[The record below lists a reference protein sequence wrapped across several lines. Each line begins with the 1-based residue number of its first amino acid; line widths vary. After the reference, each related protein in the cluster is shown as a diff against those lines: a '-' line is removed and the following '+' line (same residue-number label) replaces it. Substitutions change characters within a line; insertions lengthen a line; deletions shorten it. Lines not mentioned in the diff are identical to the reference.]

1 MLESGNRLKTRVG
14 GYAAQ
19 LSMKMTGKPETAVL
33 LLFTLVLG
41 ACGGS
46 QAPVTPVV
54 KPPVSWNFVQLVD
67 SDANGIWYA
76 YAPSI
81 VFKDGVYYVFF
92 CSVGALGSWDYV
104 RYVSSADGKN
114 WSSPTVVLRAT
125 AANGFDMAACDPS
138 VVYYQG
144 LYYMYYSSAYTTS
157 PTLYQ
162 TVIQVARS
170 ANLDGP
176 YLTYTQRGTWE
187 DTPTDPKMIIQ
198 PLMPRSQDPIGYGAG
213 QQTVLVRH
221 CELMMWYTDD
231 SLDPNAGLRTYM
243 LQSTDPVSWTPSPQ
257 AQISVP
263 DAHSIDIKYDAAK
276 NQYVMTRIINPHT
289 ANAYLTRS
297 FSSDGK
303 FWEPFETLIDVSAFP
318 DYANNVGAAGDETGL
333 TVSGPTLVGFGAP
346 WDLRKNDIWGQWDLY
361 GVLIA
366 GQ

>member
-1 MLESGNRLKTRVG
+1 MKTANDV
-14 GYAAQ
+14 
-19 LSMKMTGKPETAVL
+19 MIPPVL
-33 LLFTLVLG
+33 LSLLILC

-46 QAPVTPVV
+46 GPVPKTVV
-54 KPPVSWNFVQLVD
+54 KPTPVSWDFVQLVD

-81 VFKDGVYYVFF
+81 ILKDGVYHVFF
-92 CSVGALGSWDYV
+92 CSVGASGAWDYI

-114 WSSPTVVLRAT
+114 WSHPTIVLRAT

-144 LYYMYYSSAYTTS
+144 WYYMYYSSAYATG
-157 PTLYQ
+157 PNLYQ

-170 ANLDGP
+170 ANLIGA

-187 DTPTDPKMIIQ
+187 DTPSDPTVIIQ
-198 PLMPRSQDPIGYGAG
+198 PLVTRSQDPTGYGAG
-213 QQTVLVRH
+213 QQTVLARNGK
-221 CELMMWYTDD
+221 LLMWYTDD
-231 SLDPNAGLRTYM
+231 SLDPNAGLRTFM
-243 LQSTDPVSWTPSPQ
+243 LTSSDPVSWAPSQQ
-257 AQISVP
+257 AQINVL
-263 DAHSIDIKYDAAK
+263 DAHSIDVKFDVAK
-276 NQYVMTRIINPHT
+276 NEYVMTRIINPHS

-303 FWEPFETLIDVSAFP
+303 VWGPFETLIDVNAFP

-333 TVSGPTLVGFGAP
+333 TVSGPTLVGFGVP

-361 GVLIA
+361 EVFVDEN
-366 GQ
+366 